1 MRDDP
6 LSPLPDR
13 GLTLLFSFKERSD
26 PLLLSRREEESASCF
41 YIKEKRTH
49 LSPHKEKQG
58 FSSCGKREKGLMPPP
73 QEGPPLFREERGHP
87 CSERRGA
94 TLVQRGEGPPLFR
107 EERGHLCSERRGAT
121 FVRRGEGSPLF
132 REERGHPGS
141 ETRGAAPVQRGEGPP
156 LLREKRGHP
165 SFFREER
172 GPFVLSEEGP
182 PSFFFSFRKR
192 NDPPL
197 LFKREE

>member
-58 FSSCGKREKGLMPPP
+58 FSSFGKREKRLMPPP

-94 TLVQRGEGPPLFR
+94 TLVQRGEGPP
-107 EERGHLCSERRGAT
+107 HPCSERRGAT
-121 FVRRGEGSPLF
+121 LLSSERRGAPLF
-132 REERGHPGS
+132 W
-141 ETRGAAPVQRGEGPP
+141 V
-156 LLREKRGHP
+156 KRGHP
-165 SFFREER
+165 PFSFSER
-172 GPFVLSEEGP
+172 GMTLL
-182 PSFFFSFRKR
+182 FSLRER
-192 NDPPL
+192 NDPL
-197 LFKREE
+197 LRKNLNYI